1 MAVVA
6 NQAVA
11 FHKSYGF
18 NEGWIDFESGEA
30 NSRKKRTTLEAVLR
44 SLVTSNPNS

>member
-6 NQAVA
+6 NRAVA
-11 FHKSYGF
+11 FHKSDGF
-18 NEGWIDFESGEA
+18 NEGWIDFESRKA
-30 NSRKKRTTLEAVLR
+30 NSRKERTTLEAVLR